1 MLDYEEIRAISA
13 KRGILEIVVEK
24 DYILD
29 WILWGISQDEYLRS
43 RLIFKGGTALHKM
56 YFEDWRFSEDLDF
69 TTVAQVEK
77 NELEAA
83 IRKLCEKVKK
93 QSGIE
98 LRKKEIIVSGD
109 KNTEWSFEVKIEYIG
124 PRRQMVSPFPII
136 RLHITHDE
144 LLRDDPIPK
153 VLIAPYQD
161 LPLDFAILTY
171 SLEEILSEK
180 IRTVF
185 HQRCWPR
192 DIYDTWRLLR
202 EAKSLINVGKA
213 LDAYRLKCAHR
224 GFDPGIPSDIDE
236 RIFENQKSM
245 DGGAPKTD

>member
-1 MLDYEEIRAISA
+1 MYPKKNFSPLEGCSTVLDYEEIRAISA

-24 DYILD
+24 DYVLD

-77 NELEAA
+77 NGLEAA
-83 IRKLCEKVKK
+83 IIKLCEIVKN

-124 PRRQMVSPFPII
+124 PRKQMVSPLPII
-136 RLHITHDE
+136 RIHITHDE

-153 VLIAPYQD
+153 ILIAPYQD
-161 LPLDFAILTY
+161 LPLDFVILTY

-185 HQRCWPR
+185 YQRCWPR

-202 EAKSLINVGKA
+202 EAKNFINVGKA
-213 LDAYRLKCAHR
+213 LDAYRLKCAYGDLIQ
-224 GFDPGIPSDIDE
+224 GFHLILMKE
-236 RIFENQKSM
+236 F
-245 DGGAPKTD
+245 

>member
-1 MLDYEEIRAISA
+1 MYPKKNFSPLEGCSTVLDYEEIRGISA

-24 DYILD
+24 DYVLD

-69 TTVAQVEK
+69 TTVTQVEK

-83 IRKLCEKVKK
+83 IIKLCEIVKK

-124 PRRQMVSPFPII
+124 PRRQMGDPLPII

-144 LLRDDPIPK
+144 LLRDDPIAK

-161 LPLDFAILTY
+161 LPLEFAILTY

-202 EAKSLINVGKA
+202 EAKSLINVE
-213 LDAYRLKCAHR
+213 LSLIHISEPTRPY
-224 GFDPGIPSDIDE
+224 
-236 RIFENQKSM
+236 
-245 DGGAPKTD
+245 